1 MDSITPATGIYKN
14 TNKLSALLKLM
25 GGEEGGPDI
34 ISLQET
40 KRNASEGMPP
50 LSGYVVAATALQLTR
65 ANGCAIY
72 VKKSLRGCEAIDDF
86 DTVIGGKKQGRLV
99 GVRIT
104 GEDISENGPVAIFGV
119 YAVNTLGKSVTR
131 EKEQARADMDAAL
144 HAAISKEVTREPK
157 TRIIVAGDLNVTMSL
172 LDKGKSKDTNRW
184 GESHYDDIPSP
195 IARVEGLMEDFDL
208 EDSWRVTHPNQK
220 VNRHTRTTTWA
231 ANSAFGRDGCRL
243 DYILVSRK
251 KGEEEAIGKEKH
263 ADDSGSG
270 DAAAGESP
278 RPSAKRRKVD
288 GPRWFSKSEVYY
300 GKGWRLSND
309 NPGSGS
315 DHLPCVLELDK

>member
-1 MDSITPATGIYKN
+1 
-14 TNKLSALLKLM
+14 
-25 GGEEGGPDI
+25 
-34 ISLQET
+34 
-40 KRNASEGMPP
+40 MPP
-50 LSGYVVAATALQLTR
+50 LAGYVVAASALQPTR

-72 VKKSLRGCEAIDDF
+72 VKRSMQGCVEAIGDF
-86 DTVIGGKKQGRLV
+86 DTVVGGKKQGRLV
-99 GVRIT
+99 GVRIS
-104 GEDISENGPVAIFGV
+104 GDDVSENGHVAVFGV

-131 EKEQARADMDAAL
+131 EKEQARAGMDAAL
-144 HAAISKEVTREPK
+144 HAAISKEVARDPK

-195 IARVEGLMEDFDL
+195 IARVEGLMKDFDL

-220 VNRHTRTTTWA
+220 VNRQTRTTTWA
-231 ANSAFGRDGCRL
+231 ANSSFGRDGCRL

-251 KGEEEAIGKEKH
+251 KKKEEEEKH

-270 DAAAGESP
+270 DGAAGESP

-288 GPRWFSKSEVYY
+288 GPKVDAPRWFSKSEVYY